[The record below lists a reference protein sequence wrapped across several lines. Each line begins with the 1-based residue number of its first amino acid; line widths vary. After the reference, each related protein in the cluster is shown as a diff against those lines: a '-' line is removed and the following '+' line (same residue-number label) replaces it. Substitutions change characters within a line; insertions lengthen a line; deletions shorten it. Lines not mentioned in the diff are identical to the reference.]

1 MIPVK
6 LDIDPVRAM
15 KAVVAVFLVAL
26 VVLGAALLYRK
37 GYASGA
43 ASKQAEVVKT
53 EGRLTTAN
61 TQIAV
66 LAQRLEA
73 QNASIEDARRKAVEA
88 RDAAKVAES
97 VADATKA
104 AADAEASAWQK
115 KLDAAAKTPQCAVL
129 TMPLC
134 DDVADY

>member
-6 LDIDPVRAM
+6 LDLDPARAFR
-15 KAVVAVFLVAL
+15 VISGVIAL
-26 VVLGAALLYRK
+26 TVVVLILVRLYHR
-37 GYASGA
+37 GYAAGA
-43 ASKQAEVVKT
+43 ASKQAEVIKI

-66 LAQRLEA
+66 LAQRLEV